1 MKPLANHSTSTPPKI
16 GQQIDQSTP
25 VAYWS
30 LTPEQLLS
38 NLHASRN
45 GLQPADAEQRLKQYG
60 LNAISAQQ
68 QATALR
74 LLLSQF
80 KSPLVLI
87 LIFRGNYLRHRGGVD
102 RCQHCACHCAG

>member
-1 MKPLANHSTSTPPKI
+1 MKPRANLSTNTPPKM
-16 GQQIDQSTP
+16 GQQGDPLTP
-25 VAYWS
+25 AAYWS

-38 NLHASRN
+38 NLHASIN
-45 GLQPADAEQRLKQYG
+45 GLQPSDAEQRLKLYG

-80 KSPLVLI
+80 
-87 LIFRGNYLRHRGGVD
+87 
-102 RCQHCACHCAG
+102 